1 MTGFKKNLWD
11 YFSLL
16 SGRAARVWT
25 PKPPEGGFHSQD
37 TCIKVPFRGFGGQR
51 LRFGGRALTVILLL
65 IALLFPMRM
74 MLAQQST
81 KQKKEALEQ
90 QMKTLR
96 KEIADMEK
104 QLKETSSMKKENL
117 EQMEILKEKIKK
129 REELIANYSNQIG
142 DLEEH
147 IVDTKKNIDTQTEQI
162 EKMKVDYAKMLRTT
176 YSNLALQNQYT
187 FLISASSFNEAIA
200 RYHYLK
206 RISEYRRKQAE
217 ELDREIHDLQ
227 DKKTSLEHSK
237 KRKEGLLIAQSEQKE
252 KLETEKEETDKMIAQ
267 LGDKEKKMRKYVEQK
282 NKAVAA
288 LNGKIQRAIEDE
300 IKSARKKAE
309 EEARKKA
316 LAENKP
322 KPGSTTSTPKPGT
335 HTETILISPKDQA
348 LTSDF
353 ASNKGKL
360 PWPVA
365 KGTIV
370 GAFGKHEHPIL
381 KGVFTENNGLDI
393 KTDNGAMGR
402 TIFKGTVVSVFTLP
416 TTQTCIIVKHGEY
429 FTVYSN
435 ILQANVKSN
444 DYLITKQILGT
455 LNTDKS
461 DSQTKIHI
469 EIWKGKDKLNPAE
482 WLSAN

>member
-1 MTGFKKNLWD
+1 VE
-11 YFSLL
+11 
-16 SGRAARVWT
+16 RVFAPKPEGLT
-25 PKPPEGGFHSQD
+25 PKPPKGGFNSPD
-37 TCIKVPFRGFGGQR
+37 ACIKAPFRGFGGR
-51 LRFGGRALTVILLL
+51 AIGGLSIVLLL
-65 IALLFPMRM
+65 IVLLSPMRM
-74 MLAQQST
+74 TLAQST
-81 KQKKEALEQ
+81 KQKKEALEL

-104 QLKETSSMKKENL
+104 QLKETSSIKKENL
-117 EQMEILKEKIKK
+117 EQVEILKEKIKK
-129 REELIANYSNQIG
+129 REELIVNYSSQIG
-142 DLEEH
+142 DLEDH
-147 IVDTKKNIDTQTEQI
+147 IVNTKKNIDTETVQV
-162 EKMKVDYAKMLRTT
+162 EKMKVDYAQMLRKT

-206 RISEYRRKQAE
+206 RVSEYRRKQAE
-217 ELDREIHDLQ
+217 ELDRQIHDLQ

-237 KRKEGLLIAQSEQKE
+237 KRKEGLLQAQSEQKS

-267 LGDKEKKMRKYVEQK
+267 LSDKEKKMRKYVEIK

-288 LNGKIQRAIEDE
+288 LNSKIQKAIEDE
-300 IKSARKKAE
+300 IKSARRKAE

-322 KPGSTTSTPKPGT
+322 KPGTTTTTISKPGT
-335 HTETILISPKDQA
+335 HAETILISPKDQA

-365 KGTIV
+365 KGSIV
-370 GAFGKHEHPIL
+370 GAFGKHEHPLL

-402 TIFKGTVVSVFTLP
+402 TVFKGTVVSVFTLP

-444 DYLITKQILGT
+444 DYIITKQILGT
-455 LNTDKS
+455 VNTDKS
-461 DSQTKIHI
+461 DAQTKIHI